1 MKVCSCRGDCD
12 GHLRNIHLNFI
23 REKEVDYLRHLVSDY
38 NQAPKSPAVRLKVLK
53 AGEIG
58 LSSLGLSFL
67 FWAILMGGSMGDG
80 GPMVF
85 MNSILGQILGISS
98 IGLTIAGIIL
108 MCSMVTKI
116 SLSRKYLLLTSSF
129 AFAILNLAGYYFFI
143 HSIYRGI
150 AIPYTSNS
158 FVIYLSIGSLIYFTF
173 ILIFNFFIWSFLNK
187 SGRRLLLVASLF
199 AVLYLVA
206 ITISTVYAPNN
217 FSTSSIPTMPGDNM
231 LSSVSFLSP
240 FFGIPGFLLNDGV
253 LNQPSWAMVF
263 PMVSNLIYALLFFSS
278 SKALKLSVTKIGVF
292 D

>member
-1 MKVCSCRGDCD
+1 
-12 GHLRNIHLNFI
+12 
-23 REKEVDYLRHLVSDY
+23 
-38 NQAPKSPAVRLKVLK
+38 
-53 AGEIG
+53 
-58 LSSLGLSFL
+58 
-67 FWAILMGGSMGDG
+67 MGDG